1 MKDIINLKIKQ
12 REQFRPFAPSVLE
25 EKSSEYFDYS
35 GTSPF
40 MLYAFPVKPE
50 KRSQILAVTHVD
62 GTARPQTV
70 NKETNPL
77 YWKLIKE
84 FEKLTGVPMLL
95 NTSLNVQEPIVCTP
109 GEAIES
115 FIRTKVDYLVLNDLF
130 IERPST

>member
-12 REQFRPFAPSVLE
+12 RESFRPFAPSVLE

-50 KRSQILAVTHVD
+50 KRSQILAVTHID

-84 FEKLTGVPMLL
+84 FEKLTGVPILL
-95 NTSLNVQEPIVCTP
+95 NTSFNVQEPIVCIP
-109 GEAIES
+109 SEAIES
-115 FIRTKVDYLVLNDLF
+115 FIKTEVDYLVLNDLF
-130 IERPST
+130 IERPSI